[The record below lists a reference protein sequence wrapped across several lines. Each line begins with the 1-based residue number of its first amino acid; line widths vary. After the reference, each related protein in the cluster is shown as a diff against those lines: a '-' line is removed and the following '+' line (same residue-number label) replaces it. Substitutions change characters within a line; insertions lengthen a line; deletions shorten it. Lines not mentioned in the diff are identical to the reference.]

1 MNDPSISDEALVE
14 LMQRI
19 RPRLHRYCAR
29 MCGSI
34 IEGEDVVQ
42 DAVLRAMRARAEGVD
57 IENPEGWLFRIA
69 HNAAL
74 DFLRREARS
83 PLDPLQD
90 IDQVPDPDSIESR
103 LAASASLS
111 MFMHLPTA
119 QRSAVIL
126 MDVLGYSLR
135 ELSEIV
141 GISVPATKSLLHR
154 GRESLRDV
162 ARANA
167 NADADAHEPAL
178 DANDRKLL
186 AEYIDRF
193 NARDF
198 DALRE
203 MLSAEVKLDLVAR
216 AERRGKADVSNYFSN
231 YSKLFD
237 WRLVQGSIEGRDVVL
252 VFDSDEASPS
262 YFVVIEWRDLKIV
275 KIRDFRYARYVM
287 QSACVENR

>member
-1 MNDPSISDEALVE
+1 MNDQPISDETLAALVE
-14 LMQRI
+14 RM

-42 DAVLRAMRARAEGVD
+42 DAVLRAMRARARGVD
-57 IENPEGWLFRIA
+57 VENPEAWLFRIA

-74 DFLRREARS
+74 DYLRRESRS
-83 PLDPLQD
+83 PLDPLPD
-90 IDQVPDPDSIESR
+90 IDQVPDPDSIESS
-103 LAASASLS
+103 LAASANLSL
-111 MFMHLPTA
+111 FMQLPTA

-135 ELSEIV
+135 ELSEIIGV
-141 GISVPATKSLLHR
+141 SVPATKSLLHR
-154 GRESLRDV
+154 GRETLRDV
-162 ARANA
+162 ADANP
-167 NADADAHEPAL
+167 DADEPLL

-186 AEYIDRF
+186 ADYIDKF

-203 MLSAEVKLDLVAR
+203 MLSAEVKLELVAR
-216 AERRGKADVSNYFSN
+216 AERSGKVDVGNYFSN
-231 YSKLFD
+231 YSKFFD
-237 WRLVQGSIEGRDVVL
+237 WRLERGSIEGKDVVL
-252 VFDSDEASPS
+252 VFDHDEASPS
-262 YFVVIEWRDLKIV
+262 YFVVIEWRGQKIV

-287 QSACVENR
+287 QSASAQII